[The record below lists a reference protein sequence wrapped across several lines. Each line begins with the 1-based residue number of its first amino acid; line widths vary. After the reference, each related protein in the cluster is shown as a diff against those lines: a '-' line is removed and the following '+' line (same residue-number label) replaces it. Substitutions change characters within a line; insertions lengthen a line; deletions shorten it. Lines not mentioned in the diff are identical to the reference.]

1 MMKAWKKISYLAML
15 SLLLMTGCTPFVEN
29 NEVEDIAPVIFWSL
43 SETDEGK
50 LELSTLV
57 PPLVKEKKRLLTL
70 NVDLLEE
77 GGKEFN
83 LLYYRELK
91 TGQLRMILINE
102 ELAKKGIRPILESM
116 LPDPDISQRLFLL
129 IFKGN
134 FKDYIQN
141 QLKQQENLD
150 YFLYNM
156 LRHYDEYNQGEM
168 SIINLHQFMK
178 RLYSPYSFPILPV
191 FKADKDSLM
200 YEGTAFFAE
209 DKLIT
214 SIEKLDEQLF
224 QLINNDHYLKL
235 FAIPD
240 LAVTLGHVRSNVK
253 INFNQKQSLISI
265 KVKLDSRIEEYRGE
279 KNILN
284 DKGFYAINQEI
295 ESYLEKQTTELF
307 KKMQELKI
315 DPLQIG
321 TNTLSPF
328 SKPMSEK
335 EWLNYWEKAN
345 FEVDYNLKIEP
356 LTNVSQ

>member
-1 MMKAWKKISYLAML
+1 MKAWKKISFIAML
-15 SLLLMTGCTPFVEN
+15 SLVLMAGCTPFVEN
-29 NEVEDIAPVIFWSL
+29 NEVEDIAPVIFWSI

-50 LELSTLV
+50 LEISTLV

-70 NVDLLEE
+70 NVDLIEE

-91 TGQLRMILINE
+91 TGQLRMVLINE

-116 LPDPDISQRLFLL
+116 LTDPDISQRLFLL
-129 IFKGN
+129 IFRGN

-141 QLKQQENLD
+141 QLNQQENLD
-150 YFLYNM
+150 YFLYSM

-191 FKADKDSLM
+191 FKADKDSLI
-200 YEGTAFFAE
+200 YEGTAFFSE

-224 QLINNDHYLKL
+224 QLLSNDHYLKL

-253 INFNQKQSLISI
+253 INFDQKQSLISF
-265 KVKLDSRIEEYRGE
+265 KVMLDGRIEEYRGE
-279 KNILN
+279 KNILK
-284 DKGFYAINQEI
+284 DQGFYAFNQEI
-295 ESYLEKQTTELF
+295 ESYLEKQTTDLLN
-307 KKMQELKI
+307 KMQELKV
-315 DPLQIG
+315 DPMQIG

-335 EWLNYWEKAN
+335 DWLYFWEKAN
-345 FEVDYNLKIEP
+345 FDVDFNLKIEP
-356 LTNVSQ
+356 LTNVGQ

>member
-1 MMKAWKKISYLAML
+1 MMKAWKKIAFLAML
-15 SLLLMTGCTPFVEN
+15 SLVLMPGCTPFVEN
-29 NEVEDIAPVIFWSL
+29 NEVEDIAPVIFWSI

-57 PPLVKEKKRLLTL
+57 PPLVKEKKRLLTI
-70 NVDLLEE
+70 NVDLIEE

-102 ELAKKGIRPILESM
+102 ELAKKGIRPILEST

-134 FKDYIQN
+134 FKEYIQN
-141 QLKQQENLD
+141 QLNQQENLD

-156 LRHYDEYNQGEM
+156 LKHYDEYNQGEM

-191 FKADKDSLM
+191 FKADKDSFI

-214 SIEKLDEQLF
+214 SIEKMDEQLF

-240 LAVTLGHVRSNVK
+240 LAITLGHVRSNVK

-265 KVKLDSRIEEYRGE
+265 KVKLNGRIEEYRGT
-279 KNILN
+279 KNIN
-284 DKGFYAINQEI
+284 DKDFYALNQEI
-295 ESYLEKQTTELF
+295 ESYLEKQTTELL

-315 DPLQIG
+315 DPIQIG
-321 TNTLSPF
+321 IHTLRPF

-335 EWLNYWEKAN
+335 EWLNYWEKAS
-345 FEVDYNLKIEP
+345 FDVDYNLTVEP